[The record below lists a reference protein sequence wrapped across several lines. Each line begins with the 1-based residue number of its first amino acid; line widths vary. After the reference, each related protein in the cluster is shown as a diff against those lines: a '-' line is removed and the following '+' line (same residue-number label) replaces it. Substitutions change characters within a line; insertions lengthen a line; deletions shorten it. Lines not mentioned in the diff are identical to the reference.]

1 MTHEKIL
8 KLIMAHGRIK
18 HSDVTNKLKRMNI
31 GSPYFTRIY
40 RKEVT
45 FAQFL
50 RVLDLLNYEL
60 VFKPKGSNLPEYSY
74 RITWEDYKDKS
85 DE

>member
-1 MTHEKIL
+1 MTHEKVL
-8 KLIMAHGRIK
+8 KLITAHGRIK
-18 HSDVTNKLKRMNI
+18 HSDVTNELKRMNVR
-31 GSPYFTRIY
+31 SSHFARIY
-40 RKEVT
+40 RKEVP